1 MTEKLSKL
9 ISKKYN
15 SPTYVNVNGAFRIE
29 EFTPVIRALI
39 GVIDECFR

>member
-15 SPTYVNVNGAFRIE
+15 SPSYVNVNGAFRME

-39 GVIDECFR
+39 TAIDECYQ